1 MSDSGDN
8 QSNTPLRAGAE
19 LTILFQRAAGGDAA
33 ASDQILPLVYEQ
45 LRQIAAARMAG
56 ERRDHTLQATALVH
70 EAYARMMGPGEVAWV
85 NRKQF
90 FFAAAE
96 AMRRILIEH
105 ARGRARLKRGGPGLK
120 RKDLDFSAVA
130 DLAREDRS
138 DEVIALDEALR
149 RLEGEKPRVAQV
161 VHLRFYG
168 GLSVEEAAE
177 ALGVSARTV
186 NLDWTYARAWLF
198 KQLAAGD
205 EASEGT

>member
-1 MSDSGDN
+1 MSDPDQSHSGAA
-8 QSNTPLRAGAE
+8 SRAAAE
-19 LTILFQRAAGGDAA
+19 LTVLFQRAAEGDAA
-33 ASDQILPLVYEQ
+33 ASGQILPLVYEQ
-45 LRQIAAARMAG
+45 LRQIAAARMSG

-70 EAYARMMGPGEVAWV
+70 EAYARLLGPGEVAWV

-120 RKDLDFSAVA
+120 RRDINFSAVA

-138 DEVIALDEALR
+138 DEVIALDDALR
-149 RLEGEKPRVAQV
+149 RLEEERPRVAQV

-168 GLSVEEAAE
+168 GLSVEETAE

-186 NLDWTYARAWLF
+186 NLDWTFARAWLF
-198 KQLAAGD
+198 KQLAEGE
-205 EASEGT
+205 EADG

>member
-1 MSDSGDN
+1 MSE
-8 QSNTPLRAGAE
+8 QSQLNTSAAAE
-19 LTILFQRAAGGDAA
+19 LTILFQRAAEGDPE
-33 ASDQILPLVYEQ
+33 ASNQILPLVYEQ

-70 EAYARMMGPGEVAWV
+70 EAYARLIGPGEVAWV

-120 RKDLDFSAVA
+120 RRDLDFSAVA

-138 DEVIALDEALR
+138 EEVIALDEALR
-149 RLEGEKPRVAQV
+149 RLEEQRPRAAQV

-168 GLSVEEAAE
+168 GLSVEETAE

-198 KQLAAGD
+198 KQLATGG